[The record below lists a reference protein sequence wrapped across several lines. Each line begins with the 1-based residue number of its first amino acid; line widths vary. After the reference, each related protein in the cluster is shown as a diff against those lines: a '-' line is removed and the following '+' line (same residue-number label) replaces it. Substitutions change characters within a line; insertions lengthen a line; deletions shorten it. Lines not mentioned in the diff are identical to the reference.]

1 MFLLFKGELVE
12 SMESKVRSDGMC
24 ISWNRKE
31 GIGGK
36 ERKDRKKLG
45 VVESVEYKLE

>member
-1 MFLLFKGELVE
+1 
-12 SMESKVRSDGMC
+12 MERTVRSDGMC

-36 ERKDRKKLG
+36 ERKDRKARSG
-45 VVESVEYKLE
+45 GIGRV